1 MISAV
6 ALQMSC
12 VAGLLGIAVLAIA
25 LSRSNSST
33 EVVYSATLAICVVA
47 LFGSVRWLVGD
58 TVKAS
63 DLTLPIGLPWLGAH
77 FRLDALA
84 SFFLVVVNLGGAAAS
99 LYGLGYGHHD
109 PAPHRVLPFFPAFL
123 AGMNLVVLADDAFS
137 YLLCWEFMSLA
148 SWALVMAHHREPGN
162 AKAGY
167 VYLVMAS
174 FGTLALLLAFGLLA
188 GPAGDYGFAAIR
200 AAQHTP
206 YVAAMVLILMLLG
219 AGSKAGLVPLHVWLP
234 LAHPAAPSHVS
245 ALMSGVMTKVAI
257 YGFIRVV
264 FDLLGQPTWSA
275 SVIVLFLGSITAVM
289 GILYAMMEKDLK
301 RLLAYST
308 IENVGIIFVSL
319 GLALAFQANGLKLAA
334 ALAFTAALFHVLNH
348 SFFKSLLFFG
358 AGAVLTSTGDLD
370 MDKLGGLIHRMPLTS
385 FVFLVGCVAISA
397 LPPFNGFVSEWLIFQ
412 AVLQSPELPQWALKI
427 MVPAVGALLALA
439 AALAAACFVKAFG
452 VTFLGRPRSTAAETA
467 HEVDRY
473 SLSAMFIL
481 AALCLL
487 AGILPGLVIDALS
500 PITIDILGGRMP
512 IQANEAWLSIVPI
525 AESRS
530 SYNGLLV
537 MVFITISASLAVFFI
552 HRFASHALRRGPA
565 WGCGFSDPTPAAQYS
580 GESFAQPIRRVFGTL
595 VFHARDHVEMPA
607 PGDIRPARLRIELH
621 DLIWE
626 RLYEPLAA
634 AVGFSAERLNL
645 LQFLTIRRYLSLV
658 FATLVTLLLVLAI
671 WS

>member
-6 ALQMSC
+6 VLQIWC
-12 VAGLLGIAVLAIA
+12 VAGLLGMAILAIT
-25 LSRSNSST
+25 LSRSKAST
-33 EVVYSATLAICVVA
+33 SVVYSATLAICLA
-47 LFGSVRWLVGD
+47 ASLGAIYWLVGG
-58 TVKAS
+58 KANAS
-63 DLTLPIGLPWLGAH
+63 EVTLPIGLPWLGAH
-77 FRLDALA
+77 FRLDVLA
-84 SFFLVVVNLGGAAAS
+84 SFFLVVVNLGGASAS
-99 LYGLGYGHHD
+99 LYGLGYGRHD
-109 PAPHRVLPFFPAFL
+109 AAPHRVLPFFPAFL

-137 YLLCWEFMSLA
+137 YLVCWEFMSLA
-148 SWALVMAHHREPGN
+148 SWALVMARHREAGT
-162 AKAGY
+162 ARAGY
-167 VYLVMAS
+167 IYLLMAS

-188 GPAGDYGFAAIR
+188 GPAGDYGFSAIR
-200 AAQHTP
+200 AAGHTP
-206 YVAAMVLILMLLG
+206 YVATLVLVLMLLG

-257 YGFIRVV
+257 YGFIRVI
-264 FDLLGQPTWSA
+264 FDLLGQPSWPA
-275 SVIVLFLGSITAVM
+275 SVVVLFLGGISAVM
-289 GILYAMMEKDLK
+289 GILYAMMETDLK

-358 AGAVLTSTGDLD
+358 AGAVLASTAERD
-370 MDKLGGLIHRMPLTS
+370 MEKLGGLIHRMPFTS
-385 FVFLVGCVAISA
+385 FAFLVGCVAISA

-427 MVPAVGALLALA
+427 MVPAVGAMLALA

-452 VTFLGRPRSTAAETA
+452 VTFLGRPRGPAAETA
-467 HEVDRY
+467 KEVDRY

-481 AALCLL
+481 ATLCLL

-500 PITIDILGGRMP
+500 PITIKILGGAMP
-512 IQANEAWLSIVPI
+512 IQANEPWLSIVPI

-537 MVFITISASLAVFFI
+537 MVFITISASSAVYFI

-565 WGCGFSDPTPAAQYS
+565 WGCGFSDSTPAAQYS
-580 GESFAQPIRRVFGTL
+580 GASFAQPIRRVLGTL
-595 VFHARDHVEMPA
+595 VFRARDHVEMPP
-607 PGDIRPARLRIELH
+607 PGDIRPARLEIEMH

-626 RLYEPLAA
+626 GIYAPIAG
-634 AVGFSAERLNL
+634 AVRISADWLNR
-645 LQFLTIRRYLSLV
+645 LQFLTIRQYLSLV

>member
-1 MISAV
+1 MSAV
-6 ALQMSC
+6 ALQMVC
-12 VAGLLGIAVLAIA
+12 VAALLGLAVLAIV
-25 LSRSNSST
+25 LSHSKT
-33 EVVYSATLAICVVA
+33 ATAVIYGATLAVSAIA
-47 LFGSVRWLVGD
+47 LAGALRGLLGGTAD
-58 TVKAS
+58 AAG
-63 DLTLPIGLPWLGAH
+63 LTLPIGLPWLGAH
-77 FRLDALA
+77 FRIDALA
-84 SFFLVVVNLGGAAAS
+84 AFFLVVVNLGGAAAS
-99 LYGLGYGHHD
+99 LYGLGYGRHEH
-109 PAPHRVLPFFPAFL
+109 APHRVLPFFPAFL

-148 SWALVMAHHREPGN
+148 SWALVMAHHRETGN
-162 AKAGY
+162 ARAGY
-167 VYLVMAS
+167 IYLVMAS

-200 AAQHTP
+200 NAPHTP
-206 YVAAMVLILMLLG
+206 YVATLVLILMLLG
-219 AGSKAGLVPLHVWLP
+219 AGSKAGLLPLHVWLP

-264 FDLLGQPTWSA
+264 FDLLGPPTWPA

-289 GILYAMMEKDLK
+289 GILYAMMETDLK

-319 GLALAFQANGLKLAA
+319 GLALAFQANGQTLPA
-334 ALAFTAALFHVLNH
+334 ALAFTAALFHALNH

-358 AGAVLTSTGDLD
+358 AGAVLTATGERD

-385 FVFLVGCVAISA
+385 FVMLVGCVAISA

-412 AVLQSPELPQWALKI
+412 AVLQSPDLPQWALKI
-427 MVPAVGALLALA
+427 MVPAVGAMLALA
-439 AALAAACFVKAFG
+439 AALAAACFVKLFG
-452 VTFLGRPRSTAAETA
+452 VTFLGRPRSAAAETA
-467 HEVDRY
+467 GEVDRY
-473 SLSAMFIL
+473 SLAAMFIL

-487 AGILPGLVIDALS
+487 AGILPGPVMDALA
-500 PITIDILGGRMP
+500 PVAIEILGGRLP
-512 IQANEAWLSIVPI
+512 VQADVPWLSIVPI
-525 AESRS
+525 SESRG

-537 MVFITISASLAVFFI
+537 MVFIAISASSAVYFI

-565 WGCGFSDPTPAAQYS
+565 WGCGFPDPVAASQYS
-580 GESFAQPIRRVFGTL
+580 GGSFAQPIRRVFGTML
-595 VFHARDHVEMPA
+595 FHARDHVEMPA
-607 PGDIRPARLRIELH
+607 PGDTRPARLRIELH
-621 DLIWE
+621 DLVWE
-626 RLYEPLAA
+626 RLYQPISG
-634 AVGFSAERLNL
+634 AVGYSADRLNR